1 MATLKVEP
9 IAVPARPDNRRWSR
23 YSSRTFYLFVSPWLL
38 GFLTLTVIPLIY
50 ALGVSFTTFNGISGR
65 WHMIGWANYSELLSD
80 SQFWSSLEQTL
91 IYVVIVVPVTVAGG
105 MGLALLLNWRI
116 RGIIVFR
123 TIFYLPAVV
132 PVVAAAI
139 TFKLVFDRNSGLVN
153 ALITQFGGT
162 AIPWLLDPYAFT
174 VLVLLVLWG
183 VGGGMVIFLAGLQGI
198 PQDLIDAAS
207 VDGANALRRFLSIT
221 LPLLS
226 PIIFFQA
233 VTGAIYALQTL
244 VQPLLLTAGQALGG
258 GTGLSPQPSIS
269 STYLYMVNVY
279 EEYFVTQRYG
289 YGSALLWV
297 LFLIILAITL
307 IVVRTGALWVY
318 YDVDVDQ
325 R

>member
-1 MATLKVEP
+1 VATLKVEP